1 MTTSAEYEQQ
11 FPVSPDAQRRS
22 DHRDS
27 ILRPKRLRQRG
38 EALLKMVICRISETP
53 AYRTPPGWQRRDR
66 GSAGSLSLSSSL
78 LFPKSACQG
87 DGTVIRIHLRPLFV
101 LSAWSDAGSPRE
113 RSPGTDFMPS
123 RSLYVPGISFPHTS
137 RILPL
142 SGMASNERR
151 HISAIKAP
159 WKRPLPSRLTM
170 HFP

>member
-1 MTTSAEYEQQ
+1 MSNNFRFLRMRKE
-11 FPVSPDAQRRS
+11 RS

-27 ILRPKRLRQRG
+27 ILRHQRLRRRPSQNG
-38 EALLKMVICRISETP
+38 ICLFSETP
-53 AYRTPPGWQRRDR
+53 AYRASPGWQKRDKE
-66 GSAGSLSLSSSL
+66 SAGSLSLSSSV
-78 LFPKSACQG
+78 LFPKAACQG

-101 LSAWSDAGSPRE
+101 LYVWSDAGSPRE
-113 RSPGTDFMPS
+113 RFPGTDFMPS

-142 SGMASNERR
+142 SGVASNDRR

>member
-27 ILRPKRLRQRG
+27 ILRHQRLRRRPSQNG
-38 EALLKMVICRISETP
+38 ICLFSETP
-53 AYRTPPGWQRRDR
+53 AYRAPPGWQKRDKE
-66 GSAGSLSLSSSL
+66 SAGSLSLSSSV

-101 LSAWSDAGSPRE
+101 LSAWSDGGISPR
-113 RSPGTDFMPS
+113 TVS
-123 RSLYVPGISFPHTS
+123 RNRLYAFSIALCARDLIPHTS